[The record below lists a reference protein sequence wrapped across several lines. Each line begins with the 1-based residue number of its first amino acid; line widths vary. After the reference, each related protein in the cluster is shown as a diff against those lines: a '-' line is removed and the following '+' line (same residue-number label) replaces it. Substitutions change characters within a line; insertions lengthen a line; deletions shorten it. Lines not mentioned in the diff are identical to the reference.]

1 MMRALKAI
9 VIGMGVMIVMAVAL
23 IGYGLYKKSIEPG
36 WKLFGKPA
44 VDATPVDT
52 NAPLISFNDIDLG
65 LIDGCKITDV
75 KPDGRRAYVMT
86 GPASVCD
93 SIIVIDIK
101 DGRIIGRIKN

>member
-1 MMRALKAI
+1 MMRTLKAI

-23 IGYGLYKKSIEPG
+23 IGYGFYKKSAEPG

-44 VDATPVDT
+44 VVATPVDT
-52 NAPLISFNDIDLG
+52 NTPLVSFDDINLG
-65 LIDGCKITDV
+65 LIDGCKITDIR
-75 KPDGRRAYVMT
+75 PDGRRAYVMT
-86 GPASVCD
+86 GPVSICD